1 MTFLRLTLLQ
11 YWPLLN
17 HDSLVHCR
25 STDAEDI
32 VRLQPSHAD
41 YIAMCG
47 NKLEFQILPGSEQQV
62 PWPLKP
68 HSDDKLTLLC
78 FSERFLY
85 GPCNQTITLFQHK
98 DTKWRALI
106 MSD

>member
-1 MTFLRLTLLQ
+1 MMGPLLFWRLTILR

-17 HDSLVHCR
+17 HDSMVHCR

-62 PWPLKP
+62 PLPLIP
-68 HSDDKLTLLC
+68 L
-78 FSERFLY
+78 
-85 GPCNQTITLFQHK
+85 
-98 DTKWRALI
+98 
-106 MSD
+106 